1 MGLYCTVAIYCRIVD
16 KFNGSILS
24 LVNVDEDIMLN
35 RKTRR
40 VFEHR
45 ANSISS
51 TGLSIP
57 RAVPEDPNN
66 HGCREGEDGEP
77 RAVDPYTMA

>member
-1 MGLYCTVAIYCRIVD
+1 MYMNILC
-16 KFNGSILS
+16 SIERQ
-24 LVNVDEDIMLN
+24 DE
-35 RKTRR
+35 RR
-40 VFEHR
+40 VFEQR

-57 RAVPEDPNN
+57 RAAPEDPNN

-77 RAVDPYTMA
+77 RAVDAYTMA